1 MNNTYV
7 SEEICP
13 IFNMTEE
20 ELDKWIMDTFVETE
34 ED

>member
-1 MNNTYV
+1 MNDTYV

-13 IFNMTEE
+13 ISNMTEE